1 MTLHTVEPHSQEQ
14 FKITSARWTRE
25 NTALELHFSI
35 DIAARAVTEWLWHRK
50 GEIHP
55 VDRAEQKIY
64 VSFKYH
70 LKLWQGSVLLLC
82 KVLKFI
88 H

>member
-1 MTLHTVEPHSQEQ
+1 MTLHALEQYSQQQ
-14 FKITSARWTRE
+14 FKITCASWTTE

-35 DIAARAVTEWLWHRK
+35 DIPARAVTEWLWHRK

-64 VSFKYH
+64 GSFKYH
-70 LKLWQGSVLLLC
+70 LKLWQGFVLLLC